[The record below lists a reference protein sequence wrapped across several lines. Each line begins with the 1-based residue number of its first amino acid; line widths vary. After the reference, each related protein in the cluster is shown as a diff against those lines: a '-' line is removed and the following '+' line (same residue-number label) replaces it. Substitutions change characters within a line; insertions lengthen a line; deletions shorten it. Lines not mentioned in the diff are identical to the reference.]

1 MRIIKAN
8 IKNFRGIK
16 SGEFFFPKHG
26 VLVGDNNTGK
36 STVLEA
42 IDLVLGP
49 DRMRKVPVI
58 DEHDFYAGDYLN
70 TENEPIEIFIEV
82 IISELS
88 QAQETYF
95 KNNIEWWDSENN
107 TLLTQPPAE
116 ATDSEHTQSVVR
128 VSFSGKY
135 NAEDDDFL
143 GNTYFE
149 SNIKENGEKTLFSKS
164 DKRHCGFLFLRTI
177 RTGSRALSLER
188 GSLLDII
195 LNLSDIKLN
204 MWEETL
210 GQLRS
215 ISIETNTDIGVSSI
229 LSSVQKSLR
238 SLVPSEWGTDPQM
251 KVSDFTREHLRK
263 SLNVFI
269 ATGAKKSNG
278 EIHIAPFKKQG
289 TGTINTLVLSML
301 SIIADL
307 KKNVI
312 FAMEEPE
319 IAIPPSTQKRI
330 IDSIIE
336 KSSQALFTSHS
347 PYILEEFDLNE
358 IMVLKKEN
366 GIVSSINAKLP
377 KSIKRKQFK
386 EQFRKKYCE
395 AILSKRVL
403 ITEGR
408 TEYDAF
414 PAAARRLH
422 ALAPDS
428 FSSLEAL
435 GIAVIDAESDSHI
448 TAIAEVL
455 TQMGKITY
463 AVYDKQGD
471 SNSSSKIGNTV
482 NYPFESPESSFEKL
496 IVNHFPYDK
505 LKKHALSLVQNEI
518 WPEHLNNIKPTSSHS
533 EKEIRDALLKFFIWG
548 KGSGL
553 AADFVETCELL
564 DFPEFIKETLK
575 SIRVSVSPIK
585 ENNDHSGNIEY
596 DF

>member
-1 MRIIKAN
+1 MRIIKVN

-49 DRMRKVPVI
+49 DRMRKIPVI

-70 TENEPIEIFIEV
+70 TEVEPIEIFIEV

-88 QAQETYF
+88 QAQETHF
-95 KNNIEWWDSENN
+95 KSNIEWWDSENN
-107 TLLTQPPAE
+107 TLLTKPPAE
-116 ATDSEHTQSVVR
+116 ATDSEHTQSVIR
-128 VSFSGKY
+128 VSFTGKY
-135 NAEDDDFL
+135 DIEEDDFL

-204 MWEETL
+204 MWEKTL
-210 GQLRS
+210 GQLRA
-215 ISIETNTDIGVSSI
+215 ISIETNTEIGVSSI

-238 SLVPSEWGTDPQM
+238 SLVPSDWGTDPQM

-263 SLNVFI
+263 NLNVFI

-278 EIHIAPFKKQG
+278 EVHIAPFKKQG

-307 KKNVI
+307 KMNVI

-347 PYILEEFDLNE
+347 PYVLEEFDLNE
-358 IMVLKKEN
+358 IMVLKN
-366 GIVSSINAKLP
+366 VDGIVSSIDAMLP

-403 ITEGR
+403 IAEGR

-422 ALAPDS
+422 TLAPDS

-435 GIAVIDAESDSHI
+435 GIAIIDAESDSQI

-463 AVYDKQGD
+463 AVYDKQED
-471 SNSSSKIGNTV
+471 TNNSSEIV
-482 NYPFESPESSFEKL
+482 NAVTYPFESPEKSFEKL
-496 IVNHFPYDK
+496 IVNHFPHDK
-505 LKKHALSLVQNEI
+505 LKKYALFLVQNEM
-518 WPEHLNNIKPTSSHS
+518 WPEHLNSIKPVPSNN
-533 EKEIRDALLKFFIWG
+533 EIEIRDALYKFFTWG

-575 SIRVSVSPIK
+575 SIKVSVLPVE
-585 ENNDHSGNIEY
+585 ENNDHLSNNEY

>member
-1 MRIIKAN
+1 
-8 IKNFRGIK
+8 
-16 SGEFFFPKHG
+16 
-26 VLVGDNNTGK
+26 
-36 STVLEA
+36 
-42 IDLVLGP
+42 
-49 DRMRKVPVI
+49 MRKVPVI

-269 ATGAKKSNG
+269 ATGAKKVTVKSILLPLKNKG
-278 EIHIAPFKKQG
+278 LE
-289 TGTINTLVLSML
+289 L
-301 SIIADL
+301 SI
-307 KKNVI
+307 
-312 FAMEEPE
+312 
-319 IAIPPSTQKRI
+319 
-330 IDSIIE
+330 
-336 KSSQALFTSHS
+336 HWCS
-347 PYILEEFDLNE
+347 PCFL
-358 IMVLKKEN
+358 
-366 GIVSSINAKLP
+366 
-377 KSIKRKQFK
+377 
-386 EQFRKKYCE
+386 
-395 AILSKRVL
+395 
-403 ITEGR
+403 
-408 TEYDAF
+408 
-414 PAAARRLH
+414 
-422 ALAPDS
+422 
-428 FSSLEAL
+428 
-435 GIAVIDAESDSHI
+435 
-448 TAIAEVL
+448 
-455 TQMGKITY
+455 
-463 AVYDKQGD
+463 
-471 SNSSSKIGNTV
+471 
-482 NYPFESPESSFEKL
+482 
-496 IVNHFPYDK
+496 
-505 LKKHALSLVQNEI
+505 
-518 WPEHLNNIKPTSSHS
+518 
-533 EKEIRDALLKFFIWG
+533 
-548 KGSGL
+548 
-553 AADFVETCELL
+553 
-564 DFPEFIKETLK
+564 
-575 SIRVSVSPIK
+575 
-585 ENNDHSGNIEY
+585 
-596 DF
+596 